1 MSLYNRLT
9 YNSHCAIMY
18 ARTYLSHTG
27 VNHEQQIYAVSP
39 RQNDRNIKRLGNTP
53 NPSTHARELT
63 LASHPLVCQLVVA
76 MKKIIA
82 ITLLAALVLSAVTI
96 ARPCPTEDSP
106 NCTWYADVQGNGQ
119 GTSFIDIAG
128 MVIYLK

>member
-1 MSLYNRLT
+1 
-9 YNSHCAIMY
+9 MY
-18 ARTYLSHTG
+18 QTKG
-27 VNHEQQIYAVSP
+27 VNHEQQIYTVSP

-53 NPSTHARELT
+53 NPSTHARVVA

-76 MKKIIA
+76 MNKKII
-82 ITLLAALVLSAVTI
+82 TLIVLAALALTAATLAS
-96 ARPCPTEDSP
+96 PCQTEDSY

-119 GTSFIDIAG
+119 GRSFVDIAG